1 VDLAKSY
8 MQARPLWASPS
19 TNHIQLQSP
28 SSMGKELFKEATPF
42 SVGGKS
48 LSPSKVLF
56 GSLSLSSPFTWYS
69 YKPFYCFCYGVR
81 VLEFDSKI

>member
-1 VDLAKSY
+1 